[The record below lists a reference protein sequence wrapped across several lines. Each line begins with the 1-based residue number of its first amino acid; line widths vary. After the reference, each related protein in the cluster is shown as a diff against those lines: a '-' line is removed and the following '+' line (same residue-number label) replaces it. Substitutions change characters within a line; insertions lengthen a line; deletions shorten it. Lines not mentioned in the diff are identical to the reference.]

1 MKWMVFELKLDY
13 LYLMK
18 FVVKELFF
26 LVGYFVFAEMVID
39 SGLLNLEEV
48 LEWFNWFD

>member
-26 LVGYFVFAEMVID
+26 SVDYFVFVEMAID
-39 SGLLNLEEV
+39 SG
-48 LEWFNWFD
+48 